1 MSRKPAIVRRAIRQ
15 LDMIFVGMAI
25 PHQPKLAD
33 GVYGPIKSEKILK
46 FSRPH
51 MRKKTV
57 KVKADPRY
65 RGGNDL
71 MIDPVGKPG
80 STERLDALA
89 ERYAT
94 LSLTETSAFAE

>member
-25 PHQPKLAD
+25 PCDKRTAD
-33 GVYGPIKSEKILK
+33 GGTIRGEKVLK
-46 FSRPH
+46 FSRKH
-51 MRKKTV
+51 MRRKVV
-57 KVKADPRY
+57 KAKADPRY
-65 RGGNDL
+65 RGGDDL

-80 STERLDALA
+80 SRERVDALA
-89 ERYAT
+89 DRYAI

>member
-15 LDMIFVGMAI
+15 LDMIFVGMGI
-25 PHQPKLAD
+25 PCDKSTVD
-33 GVYGPIKSEKILK
+33 GGTIRSEKVLK

-51 MRKKTV
+51 MRRKIKPA
-57 KVKADPRY
+57 KANPRFQ
-65 RGGNDL
+65 GGDDL

-80 STERLDALA
+80 SRERIDTLA

-94 LSLTETSAFAE
+94 LSLTESSAFAE

>member
-15 LDMIFVGMAI
+15 LDMIFIGMAI
-25 PHQPKLAD
+25 PCDKRTAD
-33 GVYGPIKSEKILK
+33 GGTIRGEKVLK
-46 FSRPH
+46 FSRKHIRP
-51 MRKKTV
+51 KVVKT
-57 KVKADPRY
+57 KADPRY
-65 RGGNDL
+65 RGGSDL

-80 STERLDALA
+80 SQERLDALA

>member
-25 PHQPKLAD
+25 PCDKSTAD
-33 GVYGPIKSEKILK
+33 GGTIRGEKVMK
-46 FSRPH
+46 FSRRH
-51 MRKKTV
+51 MRPKVVKT
-57 KVKADPRY
+57 KADPRY

-71 MIDPVGKPG
+71 MVDPVGKPG
-80 STERLDALA
+80 SRERVEVLA
-89 ERYAT
+89 ERYTT